1 MSGMK
6 KYFKI
11 KKFMKYSLKE
21 YAVYVTLAAHTDKN
35 NICKL
40 TRAMISNLSGVSDL
54 DTITKYTSK
63 FEKDG
68 LLVKKSGFKSN
79 GKKYVEYQIV
89 DQSLDYLTVTNKLFG
104 GNPKLL
110 GFMCL
115 LAQNKYKNTNL
126 IKMENAKL
134 YRKMGISKSVFY
146 IYIKLAEKEG
156 YVTKISDGYKL
167 NESVFPSLKSKELNI
182 IQEKVESIM
191 LMDSESRPKK
201 MLLEYY
207 NPLTGLFSNNVGNVL
222 NFLDYCLSGVPKHTK
237 VETKEKIPKID
248 YKF

>member
-21 YAVYVTLAAHTDKN
+21 YAVYVTLAAHADKN

-134 YRKMGISKSVFY
+134 
-146 IYIKLAEKEG
+146 
-156 YVTKISDGYKL
+156 
-167 NESVFPSLKSKELNI
+167 
-182 IQEKVESIM
+182 
-191 LMDSESRPKK
+191 
-201 MLLEYY
+201 
-207 NPLTGLFSNNVGNVL
+207 
-222 NFLDYCLSGVPKHTK
+222 
-237 VETKEKIPKID
+237 
-248 YKF
+248 

>member
-21 YAVYVTLAAHTDKN
+21 YAVYVTLAAHADKN

-126 IKMENAKL
+126 IKMENVKL

-191 LMDSESRPKK
+191 SMDSESRPKK

-222 NFLDYCLSGVPKHTK
+222 NFLDYWLSGVPKHTK
-237 VETKEKIPKID
+237 AETKEKIPKID